1 MGLPAPF
8 DGSHRPPASIPSDWQ
23 RRRTELC
30 RLIDFLPPDR
40 KQLYPLVRPVAHR
53 RDEVVARVE
62 AVLFSSREPV
72 SVRRLMKL
80 AMLPDVQQVRDAIDR
95 LRGFLQEGGSA
106 FVVEEIAGGY
116 QLLTRSDLRTS
127 LERVCQIRHGAP
139 VSGPMLETLAIV
151 AYRQPICRADVE
163 AIRGVQVGEIL
174 RHLLDDGLI
183 RLVGK
188 DESLGR
194 PFLYGTT
201 PRFLTVFGLRHL
213 NELPMV
219 ESLARPMGK
228 VAEPMAGPDE
238 SDSLNEEEDSA
249 ARDSQEGE
257 SG

>member
-1 MGLPAPF
+1 MGLPTPW
-8 DGSHRPPASIPSDWQ
+8 DGSANPAARIPREWQ
-23 RRRTELC
+23 KAARSLRRLV
-30 RLIDFLPPDR
+30 DFLPAPSS
-40 KQLYPLVRPVAHR
+40 VAIFPFLPAEHE
-53 RDEVVARVE
+53 RDERVARVE
-62 AVLFSSREPV
+62 AALFSSREPL

-80 AMLPDVQQVRDAIDR
+80 ASLDDADQVRDAVMT
-95 LRGFLQEGGSA
+95 LRGLLERSNSA
-106 FVVEEIAGGY
+106 FQLEEIAGGY
-116 QLLTRSDLRTS
+116 QLLTRPDLRRS

-188 DESLGR
+188 EESLGR

-201 PRFLTVFGLRHL
+201 PRFLQVFGLRHL

-219 ESLARPMGK
+219 ESLAKPAGK
-228 VAEPMAGPDE
+228 IAHPIDADNADGT
-238 SDSLNEEEDSA
+238 SRDSSQEEDS
-249 ARDSQEGE
+249 E
-257 SG
+257 